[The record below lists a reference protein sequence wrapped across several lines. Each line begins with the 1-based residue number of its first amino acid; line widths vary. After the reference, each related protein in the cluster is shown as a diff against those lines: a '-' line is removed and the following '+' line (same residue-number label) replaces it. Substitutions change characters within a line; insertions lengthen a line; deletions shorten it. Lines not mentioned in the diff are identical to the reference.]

1 MKKPPWG
8 RLSIVPANVTL
19 WIPYPVRPVW
29 AVVREIHQVFVS
41 FKRPQNNTVWPGV
54 LIYVRV
60 IIVLAHNPP
69 MAPSRKQARRV
80 HLGAVGRG
88 VGICRARKTSPA
100 PHLCVGR
107 QKHVAMHRRIASA
120 DFHAASIN
128 RQPWFALADSMFLHA
143 CAK

>member
-69 MAPSRKQARRV
+69 RCRLLRFLQHLPYPRPCPSPSVLVRLCRRQ
-80 HLGAVGRG
+80 R
-88 VGICRARKTSPA
+88 
-100 PHLCVGR
+100 
-107 QKHVAMHRRIASA
+107 
-120 DFHAASIN
+120 
-128 RQPWFALADSMFLHA
+128 
-143 CAK
+143 

>member
-29 AVVREIHQVFVS
+29 AVVREMHQVFVS

-60 IIVLAHNPP
+60 IIVLAHN
-69 MAPSRKQARRV
+69 AEIT
-80 HLGAVGRG
+80 GG
-88 VGICRARKTSPA
+88 
-100 PHLCVGR
+100 
-107 QKHVAMHRRIASA
+107 
-120 DFHAASIN
+120 
-128 RQPWFALADSMFLHA
+128 
-143 CAK
+143 